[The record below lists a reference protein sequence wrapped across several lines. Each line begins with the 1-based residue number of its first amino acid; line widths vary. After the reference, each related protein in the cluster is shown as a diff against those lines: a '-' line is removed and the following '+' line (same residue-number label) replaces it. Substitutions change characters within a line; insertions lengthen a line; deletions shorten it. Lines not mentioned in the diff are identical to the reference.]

1 MFHRQAVGG
10 VSDPRTTRAD
20 WLGAHEYRRRA
31 MSETVATTRPS
42 RVPEMP
48 SLEAYR
54 PKAASDLSP
63 HREKKDTAG
72 EVGAMTEK
80 EQREEGR
87 KAEEGGRA
95 EEEGEKKE
103 EGGAEDEQQEAPV
116 DQKLTEVEVVVEEEA
131 DTTEDF
137 ARHVRGAST
146 PISDGSPTL
155 DSKQE
160 KALVSGQTFSDTAT
174 SEVTV
179 TIESAEVS
187 KEEGV
192 KASVSH
198 DPGQSTSPQES

>member
-1 MFHRQAVGG
+1 
-10 VSDPRTTRAD
+10 
-20 WLGAHEYRRRA
+20 

-48 SLEAYR
+48 SLETYR

-63 HREKKDTAG
+63 HREKKDT
-72 EVGAMTEK
+72 GATTEK

-87 KAEEGGRA
+87 KAEKMEEEGGRA
-95 EEEGEKKE
+95 EEGEKKE

-160 KALVSGQTFSDTAT
+160 KALVSGQMFSDTAT

-179 TIESAEVS
+179 TIESTEVS
-187 KEEGV
+187 KEEGG
-192 KASVSH
+192 KASVSR